1 MTIGN
6 YYLDPVRSL
15 QCVGVPNKIAKMEGH
30 DINDNGSKNDNPSK
44 GSAEAGDQ
52 HEKENKYHVCNEK
65 MIVVMYYLHKL

>member
-44 GSAEAGDQ
+44 DRPRQEINTKKRTNIMSATR
-52 HEKENKYHVCNEK
+52 K
-65 MIVVMYYLHKL
+65 